1 MRTKAVLAVCL
12 LLAGACTS
20 VYQKRGTQAPLSRK
34 ITVESLKGTDRAAR
48 IRQINLEAR
57 SIESFEEATIG
68 IIEIDDDGNVNP
80 VQFDAVMDMVT
91 KETADPALIVTFVHG
106 WHHEARV
113 CDRDLACFRRV
124 LQRLKAINSHRNVV
138 GVFIGWR
145 GESSSVRG
153 VNIAT
158 IWDRKRVAEHIGR
171 TGLRRVLLALHQRYR
186 DARERELDTTMV
198 SLGHSLGGA
207 MLYSAVKGQLSGNVA
222 DIERKAKLGSY
233 RIVRAEGDRE
243 EAAKRNKKALR
254 AGFGD
259 LVVLVNPAIEA
270 REYGAFAADLP
281 NERNSGLTT
290 DELIA
295 RKLPYDANE
304 AYDSQQLPV
313 LMTIASTADTAVG
326 RIFPAAQI
334 LSAIPLLR
342 PYQLQSEGWH
352 GHGRYRPHFTHRLT
366 HPVLAY
372 ESSRDPVAPECD
384 CTKQWQ
390 PDGVPGSEETVVS
403 RLDLHTTEP
412 QIFGGGLKF
421 ELDPQRQGNWD
432 RRSPYLVVSADKGV
446 IQEHSD
452 IFNPV
457 FVRFLTLYIRAIER
471 ERAMTAG
478 VQDR

>member
-12 LLAGACTS
+12 LLSAACTS
-20 VYQKRGTQAPLSRK
+20 IYQKRGTQTPLSRK
-34 ITVESLKGTDRAAR
+34 ITVESLKGVDRAAR

-80 VQFDAVMDMVT
+80 VQFDTVMDMVT
-91 KETADPALIVTFVHG
+91 RETAAPALMVTFVHG

-124 LQRLKAINSHRNVV
+124 LQRLKAINWHRNVV

-145 GESSSVRG
+145 GESSSIRG

-171 TGLRRVLLALHQRYR
+171 TGLRRVLLALQERYR
-186 DARERELDTTMV
+186 SARGRGFDTTMISV
-198 SLGHSLGGA
+198 GHSLGGA

-222 DIERKAKLGSY
+222 DIERKARFGSY
-233 RIVRAEGDRE
+233 RVVRAEGDRE
-243 EAAKRNKKALR
+243 DAANRQEKALR

-281 NERNSGLTT
+281 NKRNSGLATE
-290 DELIA
+290 ELIA

-304 AYDSQQLPV
+304 PYDSQQLPV

-326 RIFPAAQI
+326 RIFPVAQI

-342 PYQLQSEGWH
+342 LYQLQSEGWH

-372 ESSRDPVAPECD
+372 ESSRDPVAPNCD

-390 PDGVPGSEETVVS
+390 LDTVSDTEQAVAS
-403 RLDLHTTEP
+403 RLDLHATGP
-412 QIFGGGLKF
+412 QIFGGRLKF

-432 RRSPYLVVSADKGV
+432 PRTPYLVISANKGV

-452 IFNPV
+452 VFNPV

-471 ERAMTAG
+471 ERAMAAG
-478 VQDR
+478 VQAR